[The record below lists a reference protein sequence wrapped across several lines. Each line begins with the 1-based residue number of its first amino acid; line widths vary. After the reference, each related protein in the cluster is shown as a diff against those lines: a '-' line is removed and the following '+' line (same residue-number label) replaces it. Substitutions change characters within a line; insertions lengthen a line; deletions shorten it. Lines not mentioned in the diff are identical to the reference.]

1 MEKKNQLQISLEE
14 WAEKTVKAY
23 HEIAQEV
30 NLAYYTQSDL
40 SKITESPEVAIVG
53 INPGGGE
60 KDTYE
65 GQRNNKNWS
74 YLHKNNQDKYTNEQ
88 AWLCAS
94 KTLFTKKIKRWT
106 AGQV

>member
-1 MEKKNQLQISLEE
+1 MKKKNQLQISLEE

-74 YLHKNNQDKYTNEQ
+74 YLHKNTQDKDHLLRKVNR
-88 AWLCAS
+88 
-94 KTLFTKKIKRWT
+94 KKQKSQTFFKVKR
-106 AGQV
+106 A